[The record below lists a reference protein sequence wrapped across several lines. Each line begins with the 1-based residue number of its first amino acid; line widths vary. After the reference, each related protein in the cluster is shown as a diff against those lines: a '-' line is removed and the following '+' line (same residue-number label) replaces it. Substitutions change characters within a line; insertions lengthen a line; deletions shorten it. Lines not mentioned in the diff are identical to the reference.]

1 MNEFERTG
9 RRDYRLHRQG
19 CVQLSAPKLEACE
32 RSFPGQ
38 EGVELARRI
47 EALEAEFYEVKP
59 RPNETL
65 VEASNRAAD
74 TFAGHHPELSS
85 QAVAALRW
93 CFAFDWK

>member
-1 MNEFERTG
+1 MNSSALDDAIIVFTG
-9 RRDYRLHRQG
+9 KGAFNFPHRSSKRVRDL
-19 CVQLSAPKLEACE
+19 
-32 RSFPGQ
+32 FPGR
-38 EGVELARRI
+38 EGVELARRV

-74 TFAGHHPELSS
+74 TFAGHHPELSF